1 MTEKKLVY
9 ESDAINLTSFRL
21 VIGNV
26 PSPEPESKR
35 RQRKYQEKQANE
47 MEVPIKRLIAHL
59 KAEKK

>member
-9 ESDAINLTSFRL
+9 ESDAINLTSFQL

-35 RQRKYQEKQANE
+35 RLGKYQEKQAHE

-59 KAEKK
+59 KSEKK